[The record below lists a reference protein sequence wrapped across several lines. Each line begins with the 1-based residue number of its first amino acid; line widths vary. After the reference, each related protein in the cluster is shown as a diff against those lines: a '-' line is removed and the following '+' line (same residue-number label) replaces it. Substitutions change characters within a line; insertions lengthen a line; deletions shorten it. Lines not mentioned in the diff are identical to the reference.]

1 MVEYRQ
7 GAENVPLKEI
17 NKTLQ
22 ILVIVYDLR
31 NDDKPLVEKR
41 IDYGNYEDR
50 KWLGRLSYWAYSN
63 HCSVE
68 TMAVTDA
75 EAEQKEGN

>member
-17 NKTLQ
+17 VKSLQ

-31 NDDKPLVEKR
+31 NDDKPLIEKR

-50 KWLGRLSYWAYSN
+50 KYLGRISHWAYSN

-68 TMAVTDA
+68 TMAVSDA
-75 EAEQKEGN
+75 EAENGK

>member
-75 EAEQKEGN
+75 EAEVKQ